1 MIKDNTYFYSIEE
14 VIVNRKSDE
23 KKNKDPHH
31 YLRLVIKHR
40 LHKSTLVVYTKSI
53 RADAENAF
61 QDLLDLARKMR
72 ATY

>member
-23 KKNKDPHH
+23 KKMKEPHQ